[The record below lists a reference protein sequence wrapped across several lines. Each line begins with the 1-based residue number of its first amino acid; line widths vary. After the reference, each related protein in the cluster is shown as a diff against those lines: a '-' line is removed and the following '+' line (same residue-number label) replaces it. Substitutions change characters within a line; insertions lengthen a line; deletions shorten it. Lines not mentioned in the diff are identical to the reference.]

1 MVASS
6 ARLLCYRQHND
17 NVMWTAATV
26 ALAAHE
32 KVPSRGPYTVYNA
45 SIYHILHQLL
55 HYMQRIIEKQ
65 ACRLT
70 TLVGR
75 ALLHNILSPSER
87 LATNMFQ
94 PPSGRCCS
102 LGIMKYSV
110 NEHERTQNWQACMHK
125 CIRC

>member
-26 ALAAHE
+26 PLAAYE
-32 KVPSRGPYTVYNA
+32 KVPSRGAYTVYNA

-55 HYMQRIIEKQ
+55 HYMQRNIEEQ

-75 ALLHNILSPSER
+75 ALLHNILSPFQRGLQQTCFSRR
-87 LATNMFQ
+87 LADVQ
-94 PPSGRCCS
+94 SWRHEVCS
-102 LGIMKYSV
+102 KW
-110 NEHERTQNWQACMHK
+110 T
-125 CIRC
+125 